1 MKYNVVLTPSFKKDL
16 KLSIKRGRNIDK
28 LKAVVDMLQDG
39 LTLPAVYKDHQLKGN
54 FNKYRE
60 LHVEPDWLL
69 IYSRV
74 KDKLILTLIRTG
86 THSDLLE

>member
-1 MKYNVVLTPSFKKDL
+1 MRYNVVLTPSFKKDL

-39 LTLPAVYKDHQLKGN
+39 VTLPAVYKDHQLKGN

-60 LHVEPDWLL
+60 LHIEPDWLL
-69 IYSRV
+69 ILGMNV
-74 KDKLILTLIRTG
+74 INIETK
-86 THSDLLE
+86 